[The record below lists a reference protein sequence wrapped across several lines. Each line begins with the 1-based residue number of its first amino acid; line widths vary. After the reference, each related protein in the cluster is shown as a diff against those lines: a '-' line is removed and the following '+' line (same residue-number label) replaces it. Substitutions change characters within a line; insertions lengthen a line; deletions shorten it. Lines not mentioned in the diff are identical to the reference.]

1 MRFAYHH
8 ALSPDTVP
16 AAKKRSLEPV
26 NDDIRTLL
34 RIGITNND
42 QYRSLVSQ
50 LPYVV
55 NNMFAASFSKK
66 LDEETTTSSESTTI
80 TVN

>member
-42 QYRSLVSQ
+42 QFRSLVSQ
-50 LPYVV
+50 LPLCREQHVRRL
-55 NNMFAASFSKK
+55 FFEKAR
-66 LDEETTTSSESTTI
+66 
-80 TVN
+80 